1 MLLEAGGA
9 APNIGAPVVFR
20 AFMDGAAALLSGPLL
35 RLKFINLS
43 LRAPM
48 SDHVEPT
55 GAGLDVKAL
64 GVMAGKDGGPW
75 GWRRSPA
82 GAGCCIMAGGGREV
96 IDRPSRRSMAGP
108 VCCGGAA
115 AGAGAPN
122 NVLVGRGALVGE
134 AEVCR
139 PENKSKVGC

>member
-1 MLLEAGGA
+1 M
-9 APNIGAPVVFR
+9 
-20 AFMDGAAALLSGPLL
+20 LSGPLL
-35 RLKFINLS
+35 RVKFINLS

-55 GAGLDVKAL
+55 GAGLEVKAL

-82 GAGCCIMAGGGREV
+82 GADCCIMAGGGREV
-96 IDRPSRRSMAGP
+96 IDRPSRRSMAGT
-108 VCCGGAA
+108 VCCG
-115 AGAGAPN
+115 GAGAPN

-134 AEVCR
+134 VCR
-139 PENKSKVGC
+139 PENKSMVGC